1 MVLKP
6 VLKNWI
12 NYQPQLVQDSWTI
25 KPYVQECM
33 ICTARAKKSTVTHQQ
48 KGWIGMNPMKTGFGV
63 MFWNMYEPHFQH
75 TALKIWWS
83 FIQKTVRQG
92 DDAES
97 DEDAEVV
104 NSMSLLSLHSHET
117 EMSLLV
123 WRVFQVSCIDGVM
136 IWPNRTAQFADVQG
150 IPRVSVHHT
159 LHRQEHSRQRKRDHG
174 CDHVGI
180 GGVPRQNLPWNCT
193 ESTTVLEMIDD
204 YLPGNE
210 SISHLLLQ
218 TNIIF
223 PPFKGDMDSFPGV
236 YPDFFLRQDDGSLP
250 GSLPK
255 RTGDCERVSGIDGI
269 EWYSYQKV
277 PE

>member
-1 MVLKP
+1 
-6 VLKNWI
+6 
-12 NYQPQLVQDSWTI
+12 
-25 KPYVQECM
+25 
-33 ICTARAKKSTVTHQQ
+33 
-48 KGWIGMNPMKTGFGV
+48 
-63 MFWNMYEPHFQH
+63 
-75 TALKIWWS
+75 
-83 FIQKTVRQG
+83 
-92 DDAES
+92 
-97 DEDAEVV
+97 
-104 NSMSLLSLHSHET
+104 
-117 EMSLLV
+117 
-123 WRVFQVSCIDGVM
+123 
-136 IWPNRTAQFADVQG
+136 
-150 IPRVSVHHT
+150 
-159 LHRQEHSRQRKRDHG
+159 
-174 CDHVGI
+174 
-180 GGVPRQNLPWNCT
+180 
-193 ESTTVLEMIDD
+193 MIDD